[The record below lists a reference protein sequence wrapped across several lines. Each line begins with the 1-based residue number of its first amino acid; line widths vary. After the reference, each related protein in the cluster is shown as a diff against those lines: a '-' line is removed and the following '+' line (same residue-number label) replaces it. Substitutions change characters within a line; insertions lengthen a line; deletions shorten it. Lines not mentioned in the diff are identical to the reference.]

1 MLSILMRFVPLQ
13 RWPSVKVSNRMDR
26 SKEKIYPI
34 TRQYLFADGFRFLMA
49 LVSDTSLL

>member
-1 MLSILMRFVPLQ
+1 MRLVPLQ
-13 RWPSVKVSNRMDR
+13 RWPSGKVSNRMNR
-26 SKEKIYPI
+26 SKEKIYSI